1 MNKLTPILITVLLLS
16 LTIVLA
22 DGCFLYPDSV
32 VYCTDISLQE
42 AQEECSFQERC
53 EIQESFK
60 DAVTCSSLPEC
71 QKIICKTSCREEFA
85 GRCPEGQVGEN
96 DCKTGCC
103 QFDYSSGQQ
112 LSEKFCD
119 YTLSQRNCE
128 IEAKNKE
135 ATGYFFNTQLN
146 AKSCT
151 LWCGQGKNISNKLE
165 MVTAL
170 SSPPQQ
176 ELTTSPVL
184 RVVIN
189 TLLII
194 LGLAAF
200 FYILWRIALKY
211 LPDVDWEHWEE
222 KPKEI
227 WNMFNPFGSN
237 QQAKENIETI
247 KRYHQDKVRKHQRE
261 ELLGAPIV
269 REDSFHKLKKLTR
282 SGKKEFE
289 ALNFEEAFTSRSL
302 SSSTFSLD
310 SPSLPS
316 AKKTAI
322 GKDDLFQKLKRLAN
336 K

>member
-1 MNKLTPILITVLLLS
+1 MFKENVL
-16 LTIVLA
+16 
-22 DGCFLYPDSV
+22 
-32 VYCTDISLQE
+32 
-42 AQEECSFQERC
+42 
-53 EIQESFK
+53 
-60 DAVTCSSLPEC
+60 CSSLPEC
-71 QKIICKTSCREEFA
+71 QKIVCKTSCREEFV
-85 GRCPEGQVGEN
+85 GRCQEGEVGEN

-128 IEAKNKE
+128 IEAQNKE
-135 ATGYFFNTQLN
+135 AKGYFFNTQLN

-165 MVTAL
+165 LVTAL
-170 SSPPQQ
+170 SGPPQQ

-189 TLLII
+189 ALLII

-200 FYILWRIALKY
+200 FYLLWGIALKY

-289 ALNFEEAFTSRSL
+289 ALNFEDAFTSRPLSSPTLALEPSPL
-302 SSSTFSLD
+302 SSSKK
-310 SPSLPS
+310 S
-316 AKKTAI
+316 AM
-322 GKDDLFQKLKRLAN
+322 GKEDLFQKLKRLAN